1 MKLVL
6 VIILAIITVL
16 SSFFAGVYLVK
27 KDRVLAIGYGFLALV
42 SGVSFMVH
50 LVA

>member
-1 MKLVL
+1 METVL
-6 VIILAIITVL
+6 VIILAVITIL
-16 SSFFAGVYLVK
+16 SAFFTGVYLVK